1 MTDGRNSDQTGER
14 LQKVLARAGV
24 GSRRASEDLI
34 AQGRVSVNG
43 VQVREQGR
51 RVDAATDRIS
61 VDGSVVITR
70 TDLIHLAMN
79 KPEGVLTAMSDDRGR
94 PTVGALLVDR
104 GAGEAL
110 FHVGRLDIDTEGLL
124 LLTNDGELGHR
135 LAHPS
140 FEVPKTYVA
149 QVSGAIS
156 RDLGR
161 RLKSGIELD
170 DGPARV
176 DAYKLLDVAAGQAL
190 IELVLHEGRNRL
202 VRRLLAA
209 AGHPVNRLVRTQIGP
224 VRLGRTKPGAVR
236 KLTPHEISELF
247 KLVGL

>member
-1 MTDGRNSDQTGER
+1 MASRSQSADPTGER
-14 LQKVLARAGV
+14 LQKVLARAGI
-24 GSRRASEDLI
+24 GSRRASEELI

-43 VQVREQGR
+43 EQVREQGR
-51 RVDAATDRIS
+51 RVDSQTDRIA

-79 KPEGVLTAMSDDRGR
+79 KPEGVLSAMSDDRGR
-94 PTVGALLVDR
+94 PTVGDLIAERD
-104 GAGEAL
+104 EAV

-124 LLTNDGELGHR
+124 LLTNDGPLGHR

-140 FEVPKTYVA
+140 YEVPKTYLA

-161 RLKSGIELD
+161 KLKAGIELD
-170 DGPARV
+170 DGMARV
-176 DAYKLLDVAAGQAL
+176 DSYKVVDVAAGQAL
-190 IELVLHEGRNRL
+190 VELVLHEGRNRL

-209 AGHPVNRLVRTQIGP
+209 TGHPVNRLVRTQIGP

-236 KLTPHEISELF
+236 KLTPHEIAELI